1 LANYSVVKL
10 VAGQK
15 YIVNSPNEEDTK
27 YNNLSIRIA
36 PILYVS
42 LDIQHLT
49 DVDPENPNDMTLG
62 KPIDIGHYGAV
73 DVGDGGAKESSSSSS
88 SNNKS
93 FIMPTNLK
101 SGNYVLYQFL

>member
-1 LANYSVVKL
+1 LANYFVVKL

-73 DVGDGGAKESSSSSS
+73 DIGDGYGAKESNSGDSSNSN

-101 SGNYVLYQFL
+101 